1 MFFNR
6 NVCDFILGSPS
17 FGFQN
22 EVFWVNG
29 LNCIRRIIKFINYK
43 GVRDILGILLSK
55 IALIPNKSST
65 PISKQIN
72 ALYNLIEYILDRDSK
87 LLPAYLILDEIQKKS
102 LAIVWQNGH
111 WVSGVSHGQMFLFI

>member
-1 MFFNR
+1 M
-6 NVCDFILGSPS
+6 
-17 FGFQN
+17 
-22 EVFWVNG
+22 NG

-111 WVSGVSHGQMFLFI
+111 WVSGVCDILYVTASYFYLFKNLLFPEILKVNLDIC

>member
-1 MFFNR
+1 MPR
-6 NVCDFILGSPS
+6 HRLVCDYILSSPS
-17 FGFQN
+17 FEFQN

-29 LNCIRRIIKFINYK
+29 LNCIRRIIKLIRYK
-43 GVRDILGILLSK
+43 GVRDILGVWLLAK
-55 IALIPNKSST
+55 IALIPNKSSV

-102 LAIVWQNGH
+102 VAIVWQNGH
-111 WVSGVSHGQMFLFI
+111 WVRECGYIY